1 LEIKV
6 FSLGIGVEGK
16 GILPG
21 DDIVESL
28 GVKGVG
34 VFLGER
40 VSGYFNSANLQLF
53 PLQLPHHY

>member
-1 LEIKV
+1 MV
-6 FSLGIGVEGK
+6 RYSGSLGVGVEGK

-40 VSGYFNSANLQLF
+40 VQNILMV
-53 PLQLPHHY
+53 LP